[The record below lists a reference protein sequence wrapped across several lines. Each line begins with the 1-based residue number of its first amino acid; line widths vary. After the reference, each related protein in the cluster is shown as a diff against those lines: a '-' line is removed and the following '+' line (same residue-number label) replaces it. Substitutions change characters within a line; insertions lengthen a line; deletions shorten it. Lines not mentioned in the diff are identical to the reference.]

1 MALSQGSN
9 GGEAPRVSHP
19 LLPLHW
25 IAAAVETGNDGQRLI
40 RIDHKHESVG
50 KPPQQ
55 STADVFVYDRELP
68 GIGNHAFDHGVSDGT
83 EASAQTTGLVLVPVL
98 RVNQLEAGN
107 AGEDNRAH

>member
-1 MALSQGSN
+1 MFHIRCCHCTGSRLPWKQ
-9 GGEAPRVSHP
+9 AMTVSAS
-19 LLPLHW
+19 L
-25 IAAAVETGNDGQRLI
+25 

-50 KPPQQ
+50 KSPQQ
-55 STADVFVYDRELP
+55 STADVFVYDRELS